1 MQELYPISHS
11 KINAPKEYQDPTF
24 IALLQRFESL
34 GDNCELG
41 MVKRKAGNEES
52 GLLRWAFTPRFPLL
66 LRAFESKFANIF
78 DFENL
83 KPWTDDMVIDRRY
96 DIAFHSNMKSVA
108 LEGTRQFTLSGAPLR
123 ECYEQDRLAILKLR
137 DRLLAALEAGDRTFV
152 YKRNPHSP
160 QVEVKLEQEPD
171 YFSSGDLP
179 LQDPTIAEM
188 RQLLAELKKYNS
200 DNRLLAV
207 SSRAQ
212 RPFGHVWEVERDLYF
227 ASLDQ
232 NAPYRAASVASYKC
246 WYQILQ
252 NASQIISSTSR
263 SSLPPAPERAADVI
277 DRAAK
282 AWSKPNHHN
291 HQSKTRWWFH
301 PTVVAHRNR
310 LIGEVSASGVIA
322 GDISWLRKEQPAGF
336 SHGVSVGCGNGFKEL
351 SMIRNG
357 LVEHFTLYEIS
368 ETRTSQ
374 ALKLAQEWNISDQI
388 TIVREI
394 QDFVPREKFDLVYW
408 NSALH
413 HMLDVKQALEWS
425 RASLNPGGA
434 IYINDCIA
442 PNRLQYSEE
451 YLSAASR
458 FRAALPER
466 LLTAPGGLF
475 SRTVSNID
483 PEKLRQADPSECAD
497 SDAILPSLN
506 EIFPDALIKYLGGV
520 IYSCALNDVIGN
532 FTEDDLPLLEL
543 GLQLDEQYSRLGLNE
558 YVAVFSR

>member
-1 MQELYPISHS
+1 MQELYPVSHS
-11 KINAPKEYQDPTF
+11 TINAPKEYQDPTF
-24 IALLQRFESL
+24 KALVQRFESL

-41 MVKRKAGNEES
+41 MVKRKAGDEES

-66 LRAFESKFANIF
+66 LRAFESKFADVFN
-78 DFENL
+78 FENL
-83 KPWTDDMVIDRRY
+83 RPWTDDMVMDRKY
-96 DIAFHSNMKSVA
+96 DIAFHSNMKSAIFEV
-108 LEGTRQFTLSGAPLR
+108 TRQFTLSGAPLR
-123 ECYEQDRLAILKLR
+123 ECYEQDRAAILKLR
-137 DRLLAALEAGDRTFV
+137 DRLLAALEAGGKTFV

-160 QVEVKLEQEPD
+160 QVELELQKDAD
-171 YFSSGDLP
+171 YCSGNNHP
-179 LQDPTIAEM
+179 LQNPTITEM
-188 RQLLAELKKYNS
+188 RQLLNELKKYNR
-200 DNRLLAV
+200 NNKLLAV
-207 SSRAQ
+207 SSGEE
-212 RPFGHVWEVERDLYF
+212 RPFGHVWEVEKDLYF

-252 NASQIISSTSR
+252 NANQIISNTSQ
-263 SSLPPAPERAADVI
+263 SSLPQAPERTADVI

-282 AWSKPNHHN
+282 AWSKPNQHN
-291 HQSKTRWWFH
+291 QQSKTRWWFH

-310 LIGEVSASGVIA
+310 LIGDVSASGVIA

-336 SHGVSVGCGNGFKEL
+336 GHGVSIGCGNGFKEL

-357 LVEHFTLYEIS
+357 LVGHFTLYEIS
-368 ETRTSQ
+368 ESRTSQ
-374 ALKLAQEWNISDQI
+374 ALELAQQWNISDQI
-388 TIVREI
+388 TIVREV
-394 QDFVPREKFDLVYW
+394 QDFVPRQKFDLVYW

-413 HMLDVKQALEWS
+413 HMLDVKQALSWS
-425 RASLNPGGA
+425 RASLSSGGA

-466 LLTAPGGLF
+466 LLIAPGGLF

-497 SDAILPSLN
+497 SHAILPSLN
-506 EIFPDALIKYLGGV
+506 EVFPNAVIKYLGGV

-532 FTEDDLPLLEL
+532 FTEVDQPLLEL

-558 YVAVFSR
+558 YIAAFSR